1 MMFST
6 ASLAVLGLT
15 IVGTVLNLYIMRR
28 RPRAR
33 PTPAKRQNAMPLI

>member
-15 IVGTVLNLYIMRR
+15 FVGTVLNLYIVRR
-28 RPRAR
+28 RVRAR
-33 PTPAKRQNAMPLI
+33 RVPVRR